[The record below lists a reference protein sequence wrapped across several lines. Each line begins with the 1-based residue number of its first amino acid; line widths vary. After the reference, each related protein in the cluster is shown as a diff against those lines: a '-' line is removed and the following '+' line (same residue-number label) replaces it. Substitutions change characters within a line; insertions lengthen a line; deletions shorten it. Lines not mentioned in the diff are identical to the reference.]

1 MKRLLVIALSALMLS
16 GCIAEW
22 PSKRSGERWT
32 GDYGGS
38 GPAGSGD
45 PVMKHPASPNPFASG
60 RLTPP

>member
-1 MKRLLVIALSALMLS
+1 MSRILTITLSVLMLC
-16 GCIAEW
+16 GCVAEW

-38 GPAGSGD
+38 GPAGSGARAE
-45 PVMKHPASPNPFASG
+45 KHPAVTNPFPDG